1 MWDAPEPRDR
11 NFNRFARREVT
22 KAARAAEYWA
32 DDVDEYALPGMPGV
46 DPNRAPGSGFVSA
59 RDRMKQPGSAEPRSP
74 KPPPVILKSR
84 NHQFPEPLP
93 FTFNAPAEAKRP
105 GADLG
110 MFTSSSSSSLAMMK
124 GLGLPGSTGSNG
136 SSPLASPN
144 PDRSPKPPEIASFQ
158 SAANSSLSALK
169 GLGLPDLPTGG
180 LPTGGTGQ
188 GQGVQLAKG
197 TKRLGMG
204 RPAPWGTKRQR
215 AE

>member
-46 DPNRAPGSGFVSA
+46 DPNRAPAGFVSA
-59 RDRMKQPGSAEPRSP
+59 RDRMKQPGGVEPRSP

-124 GLGLPGSTGSNG
+124 GLGLPGSTGSTGSNG
-136 SSPLASPN
+136 VSPLASPN
-144 PDRSPKPPEIASFQ
+144 PDSSPKPPEIAAFQ

-169 GLGLPDLPTGG
+169 GLGLPD

>member
-59 RDRMKQPGSAEPRSP
+59 RDRMKQPGSVEPRSP

-84 NHQFPEPLP
+84 NHHFPEPLP

-124 GLGLPGSTGSNG
+124 GLGLPGSTGSTGSNG
-136 SSPLASPN
+136 ASPLASPN

-180 LPTGGTGQ
+180 TAQ